1 MVGNAGNAHH
11 LACIRSVG
19 TKRDRVHIR
28 VSRVVRGGKRDAEK
42 RLSELLSEVSA
53 GRHTGTKAFGT
64 LLDSWMEQQER
75 LGRCPVTLRNLQSC
89 VEAIL
94 RPGLGR
100 IELRKL
106 RAADLDRFHT
116 REAKCGKAPSTI
128 RRYHSHIAAASA
140 YLACVAGDLCSGGR
154 PHTRYEVEAL

>member
-1 MVGNAGNAHH
+1 MLADARCGVG
-11 LACIRSVG
+11 
-19 TKRDRVHIR
+19 
-28 VSRVVRGGKRDAEK
+28 VVRGVLDDPARSYDEPLWRRIAEQGW
-42 RLSELLSEVSA
+42 LGA
-53 GRHTGTKAFGT
+53 AIP
-64 LLDSWMEQQER
+64 EQYNG
-75 LGRCPVTLRNLQSC
+75 L
-89 VEAIL
+89 
-94 RPGLGR
+94 GLGR